1 MNKLF
6 ILLIIIIIFFRQT
19 IFLNADNNTY
29 INSTNIVYDEKREI
43 VELAE
48 NSKIN
53 FDDSNPLETKA
64 VRAAQGPGIQIV
76 FNLFNFTSLTR
87 FSPGSQMLGIPAS
100 LTSAIESPF
109 LS

>member
-1 MNKLF
+1 
-6 ILLIIIIIFFRQT
+6 
-19 IFLNADNNTY
+19 
-29 INSTNIVYDEKREI
+29 
-43 VELAE
+43 
-48 NSKIN
+48 
-53 FDDSNPLETKA
+53 